1 MYKHRGIL
9 LESLVYCDLFIAGK
23 KFSKARISDR
33 KEIDLVLNGTDLY
46 EIKATSNSYLSDL
59 KWLTDIE
66 VSNTLKPTS
75 RTLLYTGKTK
85 VIQCT
90 RLQVL
95 NEVLENIRRIT
106 GDAELSLSD
115 IFDESELHEKSLN
128 RVFKV

>member
-1 MYKHRGIL
+1 MI
-9 LESLVYCDLFIAGK
+9 VTGK

-46 EIKATSNSYLSDL
+46 EIKATSDSYLSDL
-59 KWLTDIE
+59 KWLTDVE

-95 NEVLENIRRIT
+95 SAVLENIRRIT
-106 GDAELSLSD
+106 GDSELSLSD
-115 IFDESELHEKSLN
+115 IFDESELQEKDLN
-128 RVFKV
+128 RVFRVCYKNIGEFLEGIK